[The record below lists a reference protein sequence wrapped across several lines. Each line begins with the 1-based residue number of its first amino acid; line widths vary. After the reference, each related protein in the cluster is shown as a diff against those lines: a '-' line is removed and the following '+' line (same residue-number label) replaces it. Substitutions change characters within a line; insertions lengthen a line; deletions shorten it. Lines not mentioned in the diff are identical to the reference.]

1 MKSNV
6 YSKDGNAVA
15 EIELPRVFETVPRE
29 DIIRR
34 AFRAVTL
41 SMRHPYG
48 TSPTAGLRRVGHNY
62 GPGHGI
68 ARLPRVA
75 GSTRG
80 VILANM
86 VGGRSAHAP
95 TTQKV
100 LVKRFNRKELRMAKF
115 SAIALTAVPEKVR
128 ARGHRVPEGLSLPVV
143 VKDDVV
149 EVSKAKDAM
158 SVLSSLGLD
167 EDVMRAKEGTKIRAG
182 RGKMRGRTYR
192 EPKSILIV
200 CTDTRKARGFKSLPG
215 VDVANVSS
223 LGIRH
228 LAPGGVAGRLTL
240 FTESAIRKL
249 SEVE

>member
-41 SMRHPYG
+41 SMRHPPYG

-128 ARGHRVPEGLSLPVV
+128 ARGGHRVPEGLSLPVV

-182 RGKMRGRTYR
+182 RGGKMRGQDVQGA
-192 EPKSILIV
+192 EEH
-200 CTDTRKARGFKSLPG
+200 TDR
-215 VDVANVSS
+215 V
-223 LGIRH
+223 H
-228 LAPGGVAGRLTL
+228 
-240 FTESAIRKL
+240 
-249 SEVE
+249 